1 MNDKRHGRRN
11 PAIHAILLIMA
22 AVLVLLSGCS
32 VREQQAGGQRGEEQQ
47 ADEAREAV
55 EGMPIARDRIALT
68 FFTGQSPNNIG
79 PYEDKLV
86 WKKMAE
92 RSNMDID
99 FRLIPFEVLA
109 NQRALALAGEELPDA
124 FYSARLSSAE
134 LYMYGRKGVLIPLD
148 DYLADHAPNFYAL
161 LERYPEL
168 RQGLTMPDG
177 HIYSFPSFY
186 DPEFLTMLVG
196 MPFWVNGKW
205 LERLGMQEPVTT
217 DELLA
222 YLRAV
227 RDTDLNGNGV
237 QDEIPVASVGI
248 TPLLDQLKGAFGLG
262 NRGIAHRFVDV
273 DKETGE
279 LRFLKADP
287 AYRELLAFA
296 NGLKEEGL
304 LARDI
309 FSLKETALNALGQAG
324 LLGAAVVPNP
334 ATVMGRDEFIGLGA
348 LQGPRGD
355 RLYSHIKP
363 PLIHTGAFAV
373 TKSNPYPEET
383 IRWMDYFFGEEGA
396 TLFFMGEE
404 GRTYDKKPDGS
415 LVFKESIAQAEG
427 GLTLDQALI
436 PYVTWMGGSYPGFVR
451 EAYFQGSETRPEAM
465 ASAEKARPYIPS
477 EVWGRFNFTEE
488 ESLWMS
494 TAGRDIERYAN
505 EAEREFVNGTLPL
518 SEWDTYVSR
527 LEAMGLDQYMNIYEQ
542 AYERY
547 EATLR

>member
-1 MNDKRHGRRN
+1 
-11 PAIHAILLIMA
+11 
-22 AVLVLLSGCS
+22 
-32 VREQQAGGQRGEEQQ
+32 
-47 ADEAREAV
+47 
-55 EGMPIARDRIALT
+55 
-68 FFTGQSPNNIG
+68 
-79 PYEDKLV
+79 
-86 WKKMAE
+86 
-92 RSNMDID
+92 
-99 FRLIPFEVLA
+99 
-109 NQRALALAGEELPDA
+109 
-124 FYSARLSSAE
+124 
-134 LYMYGRKGVLIPLD
+134 MYGRKGVLIPLD

-161 LERYPEL
+161 LEQYPEL
-168 RQGLTMPDG
+168 RQGLTMP
-177 HIYSFPSFY
+177 
-186 DPEFLTMLVG
+186 VG

-205 LERLGMQEPVTT
+205 LERLGMQEPATT

-227 RDTDLNGNGV
+227 RDTNLNGNGV

-273 DKETGE
+273 D
-279 LRFLKADP
+279 
-287 AYRELLAFA
+287 
-296 NGLKEEGL
+296 
-304 LARDI
+304 
-309 FSLKETALNALGQAG
+309 
-324 LLGAAVVPNP
+324 
-334 ATVMGRDEFIGLGA
+334 
-348 LQGPRGD
+348 
-355 RLYSHIKP
+355 
-363 PLIHTGAFAV
+363 
-373 TKSNPYPEET
+373 EET

-494 TAGRDIERYAN
+494 TAGLDI
-505 EAEREFVNGTLPL
+505 
-518 SEWDTYVSR
+518 
-527 LEAMGLDQYMNIYEQ
+527 
-542 AYERY
+542 
-547 EATLR
+547 

>member
-1 MNDKRHGRRN
+1 M
-11 PAIHAILLIMA
+11 
-22 AVLVLLSGCS
+22 
-32 VREQQAGGQRGEEQQ
+32 E
-47 ADEAREAV
+47 
-55 EGMPIARDRIALT
+55 
-68 FFTGQSPNNIG
+68 
-79 PYEDKLV
+79 
-86 WKKMAE
+86 
-92 RSNMDID
+92 
-99 FRLIPFEVLA
+99 
-109 NQRALALAGEELPDA
+109 
-124 FYSARLSSAE
+124 
-134 LYMYGRKGVLIPLD
+134 
-148 DYLADHAPNFYAL
+148 
-161 LERYPEL
+161 
-168 RQGLTMPDG
+168 
-177 HIYSFPSFY
+177 
-186 DPEFLTMLVG
+186 
-196 MPFWVNGKW
+196 
-205 LERLGMQEPVTT
+205 EPVTT

-227 RDTDLNGNGV
+227 RDTDLNGNGL

-273 DKETGE
+273 D
-279 LRFLKADP
+279 
-287 AYRELLAFA
+287 
-296 NGLKEEGL
+296 
-304 LARDI
+304 
-309 FSLKETALNALGQAG
+309 
-324 LLGAAVVPNP
+324 
-334 ATVMGRDEFIGLGA
+334 
-348 LQGPRGD
+348 
-355 RLYSHIKP
+355 
-363 PLIHTGAFAV
+363 
-373 TKSNPYPEET
+373 EET

-404 GRTYDKKPDGS
+404 GLTYDKKPDGS

-465 ASAEKARPYIPS
+465 ASAEKARPYIPT

-518 SEWDTYVSR
+518 SEWETYVSR

>member
-1 MNDKRHGRRN
+1 MMEAVNDKRHGRRN

-22 AVLVLLSGCS
+22 AVMVLVSGCS
-32 VREQQAGGQRGEEQQ
+32 VRERQSEGQRGEGRQ
-47 ADEAREAV
+47 ADEARETA
-55 EGMPIARDRIALT
+55 EGMPIVRDRIALT

-92 RSNMDID
+92 RSNMDIR
-99 FRLIPFEVLA
+99 FRLIPFEILA
-109 NQRALALAGEELPDA
+109 NQRALALAGEEWPDA

-186 DPEFLTMLVG
+186 DPEFLAMLVG

-205 LERLGMQEPVTT
+205 LERLGMKEPVTT

-222 YLRAV
+222 YLRAA
-227 RDTDLNGNGV
+227 RDTDLNSNGV

-273 DKETGE
+273 D
-279 LRFLKADP
+279 
-287 AYRELLAFA
+287 
-296 NGLKEEGL
+296 
-304 LARDI
+304 
-309 FSLKETALNALGQAG
+309 
-324 LLGAAVVPNP
+324 
-334 ATVMGRDEFIGLGA
+334 
-348 LQGPRGD
+348 
-355 RLYSHIKP
+355 
-363 PLIHTGAFAV
+363 
-373 TKSNPYPEET
+373 EET

-404 GRTYDKKPDGS
+404 GITYDKKPDGS
-415 LVFKESIAQAEG
+415 LAFKESIAQAEG

-465 ASAEKARPYIPS
+465 ASAEKARPYIPT

-518 SEWDTYVSR
+518 SEWETYVSR